1 MPIYEFYCPH
11 NHRIYQFLA
20 RSSAQAGRVPRCPD
34 NPDWPL
40 VREFSPFAITGRHR
54 EEPKAPDAPDPL
66 DDPRMEA
73 AMAELER
80 DFGDLDDENPDPRR
94 LGHLMRRMSAI
105 TGEAMPAAMAEMVS
119 RLEAGED
126 PERLEEEYGDALD
139 EPLPG
144 EADAADGEAGAT
156 PGRARWRSLLRQ
168 RAPRRDPQLYDMAEY
183 L

>member
-1 MPIYEFYCPH
+1 MPIFEFYCPH

-20 RSSAQAGRVPRCPD
+20 RRADQAGLLPRCPD
-34 NPDWPL
+34 NPAWPL
-40 VREFSPFAITGRHR
+40 VREYSPFAVTGRHR
-54 EEPKAPDAPDPL
+54 EEPKGPELPDAL

-80 DFGDLDDENPDPRR
+80 DFGDLDDENPDPRQ

-105 TGEAMPAAMAEMVS
+105 TGESMPAAMQEMVR

-144 EADAADGEAGAT
+144 EEGGAGGDAADA
-156 PGRARWRSLLRQ
+156 PGHTRWRSLLRR
-168 RAPRRDPQLYDMAEY
+168 RAPRRDPSLYELADFI
-183 L
+183 